1 MAKAKPATPKRKP
14 TLAKDKREAKS
25 TGQKPAAQ
33 KTARKN
39 APAPSAPTVESVDSG
54 GRVHTEHEYP
64 GIVIAESRPPF
75 LLRLPLR
82 LLPLGCITMLLG
94 LAPALAQED
103 SAAESPPAG
112 IDELTVIGRY
122 PGPPMWKVSSGTH
135 VLWIFGNLTPLPKG
149 LTWDPRN
156 VERVIERAQGVIGE
170 VEFSAH
176 EYNPFKLIGLVRQAR
191 RLSRNADDAAL
202 AEVLPPDLYAR
213 YAALRARYTPRD
225 RNEKLRPVLAVQRVY
240 NAALDDTGL
249 TTERGRV
256 SKEIRRIVRQHDVA
270 ATRMKFELEPQDVLA
285 DLEEVTP
292 EAELKCFETAVTTI
306 ETDLDAMKAR
316 ANAWALG
323 DVEALRRFDYPDPQG
338 DCLAMLVSASG
349 LDELRNRVY
358 AQWLVEAEAALA
370 ANETSFAVLP
380 MRELFAA
387 DGLLA
392 QLAAKGYAITAP

>member
-1 MAKAKPATPKRKP
+1 
-14 TLAKDKREAKS
+14 
-25 TGQKPAAQ
+25 
-33 KTARKN
+33 
-39 APAPSAPTVESVDSG
+39 
-54 GRVHTEHEYP
+54 
-64 GIVIAESRPPF
+64 
-75 LLRLPLR
+75 
-82 LLPLGCITMLLG
+82 
-94 LAPALAQED
+94 
-103 SAAESPPAG
+103 
-112 IDELTVIGRY
+112 
-122 PGPPMWKVSSGTH
+122 
-135 VLWIFGNLTPLPKG
+135 
-149 LTWDPRN
+149 
-156 VERVIERAQGVIGE
+156 
-170 VEFSAH
+170 
-176 EYNPFKLIGLVRQAR
+176 
-191 RLSRNADDAAL
+191 
-202 AEVLPPDLYAR
+202 
-213 YAALRARYTPRD
+213 
-225 RNEKLRPVLAVQRVY
+225 LAVQRVY

-249 TTERGRV
+249 TTDRGRV

-270 ATRMKFELEPQDVLA
+270 ATRMKFELEPQAVLA

-338 DCLAMLVSASG
+338 DCLAMLVSAAG

-392 QLAAKGYAITAP
+392 QLAAKGYGITAP